1 MSVSPLCVLES
12 NVSVKKA
19 VTSPKQDLTIAAVKK
34 VVEDNVSVS
43 GGCNKLNTSNIHEDD
58 LNEPM
63 LQDNPNRYVMFPLQD
78 MEIWAMYKKHVASF
92 WTAEEIDLSQDTK
105 DWSKLTEDERY
116 FIKHVLAFFAASDGI
131 VLENLMENFGIQLQL
146 PEARCFYAFQAA
158 MENIHSETYS
168 LLIET
173 YVQDPTEKTAL
184 FQAMHNMPAIA
195 AKAEWAIKWMCKK
208 ASFAQRLVAFSAVE
222 GIFFSGSFC
231 ALFWLKKR
239 GLMPGLT
246 FSNELISRDEGLH
259 TDFAC
264 LLYKKLRKKL
274 DVEVVHEII
283 KDAVKWE
290 IVFVTEALPVNLIG
304 MNADLMSQYIQFVA
318 DRLLHALG
326 YPKLWRVPNPF
337 DWMEMISLQG
347 KTNFFEKRVGEY
359 QRANVMGEKEEAG
372 FMLDCDF

>member
-43 GGCNKLNTSNIHEDD
+43 GGCTKLNTSNVHDDD
-58 LNEPM
+58 LDEPM

-105 DWSKLTEDERY
+105 DWTKLTEDERH

-173 YVQDPTEKTAL
+173 YVQDPAEKMGL

-359 QRANVMGEKEEAG
+359 QRANVMGEKDESG